1 MDDVSDWIKSGKS
14 IHYPPMRIII
24 LLLSLIGM
32 IYSCGT
38 PSDPLAKSPVLEIT
52 PDSLPYQI
60 EIPPRDVLYDKVL
73 GSLVGSAIGDAMGA
87 PTEMWSRGDR
97 KLTYGYVDA
106 LDPSFID
113 PSPEGLWDFHLPTGA
128 TTDDTRW
135 KSLTG
140 RYLVKNISSFYQSG
154 GPKATTFASTIL
166 IAYQQEVQKL
176 KQITGS
182 DAGDIEYKVRRL
194 TWLQEWAP
202 VAEEFIKGD
211 LESYNY
217 ALHRFYGGDLLCA
230 GMLYAP
236 VLGLPYPA
244 DPGTAY
250 ETAYRLAI
258 FDQGYARDITGL
270 TAALV
275 SAAMDANATPESV
288 LEVFRTVDPH
298 DYFRSRLFG
307 RAAFKTF
314 RSAQYLV
321 HHAKN
326 TTKCADLDPA
336 IQSIEDCYLER
347 AFTMLDEQNQH
358 SPAHAQEILLVSLT
372 AMMYHDFD
380 FQATMEFITNYG
392 RDNDTSGAVAGAILG
407 AFHGFEKLPNQ
418 IKLQVINTNKEHLG
432 IDLEHLAASITDGII
447 AQAAS

>member
-1 MDDVSDWIKSGKS
+1 MMPSIGLKAEKY
-14 IHYPPMRIII
+14 IHYPAMRITTF
-24 LLLSLIGM
+24 LFSLIWVVC
-32 IYSCGT
+32 SCN
-38 PSDPLAKSPVLEIT
+38 SPNNPAATSTVLEIT

-60 EIPPRDVLYDKVL
+60 KIPARDVLYDKVL

-87 PTEMWSRGDR
+87 PTEMWSRKDR
-97 KLTYGYVDA
+97 KLTYGHVDA

-113 PSPEGLWDFHLPTGA
+113 PSPEGLWDFHLPPGA

-135 KSLTG
+135 KSLVG
-140 RYLVKNISSFYQSG
+140 RYLLAHMSSFYQSG
-154 GPKATTFASTIL
+154 GPEASSFATAIL
-166 IAYQQEVQKL
+166 DAYQQEVQQL
-176 KQITGS
+176 KQMPGT
-182 DAGDIEYKVRRL
+182 DPGDIEYKVRRL

-211 LESYNY
+211 LERYNY

-244 DPGTAY
+244 DPGSAY
-250 ETAYRLAI
+250 KTAYRLAI

-275 SAAMDANATPESV
+275 SAAMDVNATPESV
-288 LEVFRTVDPH
+288 VEVFRTVDPH

-314 RSAQYLV
+314 RSAQYIV
-321 HHAKN
+321 HYAKD
-326 TTKCADLDPA
+326 TTRCANLDPG
-336 IQSIEDCYLER
+336 IQSIEDCFLEK
-347 AFTMLDEQNQH
+347 AFSMLDEQNQH

-372 AMMYHDFD
+372 AMMYHGFD
-380 FQATMEFITNYG
+380 FQSAMEFITNYG
-392 RDNDTSGAVAGAILG
+392 RDNDTSGAVTGAVLG

-418 IKLQVINTNKEHLG
+418 IKLQVVNTNKVHLG
-432 IDLEHLAASITDGII
+432 IDLEDLAASITDGII
-447 AQAAS
+447 AQATS